1 MINLNKIRKDFPI
14 LNEKVN
20 GKGLIYLDNAATSQ
34 KPKEVIDSL
43 VSYYEKYNS
52 NVHRGVHTLSIKA
65 TDEFEKSRTKI
76 QKFINAKSSNEIIF
90 TRNASES
97 LNLIAYS
104 WGKDNISSGDEIY
117 ITPFEHH
124 SNIVPWQM
132 LCKEKEA
139 ILKYLPLNN
148 NGDIDI
154 ERFSKEISNKTK
166 LVSVTHMSNVLGT
179 VLPLKEIIELA
190 KKYKAVTVVDA
201 CQSVPH
207 MPVDVQNIDSD
218 FLCFSGH
225 KMLGPTGI
233 GVLHGKEEIL
243 NEMSPFLYGGDMISE
258 VTYEESKWNE
268 LPYKFEA
275 GTPNIADSIAL
286 GVACEYLEK
295 VGMENI
301 WNHEMELGDYTVNR
315 ISELDKFKILGN
327 RSKELRG
334 GVVSFVHEDIHP
346 HDIGSLLDGYGI
358 AIRTGHHCAMPLV
371 RSYGVVAASR
381 ASFYLYNNK
390 DEVDKLVEGLK
401 LVEEYFKWENSQTLM
416 KCIKN

>member
-1 MINLNKIRKDFPI
+1 MINLEKIRKDFPI

-20 GKGLIYLDNAATSQ
+20 GKDLVYLDNAATSQ
-34 KPKEVIDSL
+34 KPKDVINSL
-43 VSYYEKYNS
+43 VNYYEKYNS

-65 TDEFEKSRTKI
+65 TDEFEKSRIKI
-76 QKFINAKSSNEIIF
+76 QKFINAKSSSEIIF

-104 WGKDNISSGDEIY
+104 WGKANISSGDEIF

-132 LCKEKEA
+132 LCKEKGA

-154 ERFSKEISNKTK
+154 DKFGAEISKKTK

-179 VLPLKEIIELA
+179 VLPLEEIIDLA
-190 KKYKAVTVVDA
+190 KKYNAVTVVDA

-207 MPVDVQNIDSD
+207 MPVDVQKIDSD

-243 NEMSPFLYGGDMISE
+243 DKMIPFLYGGDMISE

-286 GVACEYLEK
+286 GVACEYLVK

-301 WNHEMELGDYTVNR
+301 WNHEMELGEYTVNQ
-315 ISELDKFKILGN
+315 ISKLDKFKILGN
-327 RSKELRG
+327 KSKELRG
-334 GVVSFVHEDIHP
+334 GVVSFVHETIHP

-390 DEVDKLVEGLK
+390 SEVDKLVEGLK
-401 LVEEYFKWENSQTLM
+401 LVEDYFK
-416 KCIKN
+416 

>member
-1 MINLNKIRKDFPI
+1 MINLEKIRKDFPI

-20 GKGLIYLDNAATSQ
+20 GNNLVYLDNAATSQ
-34 KPKEVIDSL
+34 KPKEVIESL
-43 VSYYEKYNS
+43 VNYYEKYNS
-52 NVHRGVHTLSIKA
+52 NVHRGVHALSIKA
-65 TDEFEKSRTKI
+65 TDEFEKSRIKI

-104 WGKDNISSGDEIY
+104 WGKDNISLGDEIF

-132 LCKEKEA
+132 LCKEKGA

-148 NGDIDI
+148 NGDVDIDK
-154 ERFSKEISNKTK
+154 FSVEISNKTS

-179 VLPLKEIIELA
+179 VLPLEEIIDLS
-190 KKYKAVTVVDA
+190 KKYNAVTVVDA

-207 MPVDVQNIDSD
+207 MPVDVQKIDSD

-243 NEMSPFLYGGDMISE
+243 DKMTPFLYGGDMISE
-258 VTYEESKWNE
+258 VTYEDSKWND

-286 GVACEYLEK
+286 GAACDYLSK

-301 WNHEMELGDYTVNR
+301 WNHEIELGEYAINQ
-315 ISELDKFKILGN
+315 ISNLNKFKILGN
-327 RSKELRG
+327 KSKELRG
-334 GVVSFVHEDIHP
+334 GVVSFIHETIHP

-390 DEVDKLVEGLK
+390 SEVDKLVEGLK
-401 LVEEYFKWENSQTLM
+401 LVEDYFK
-416 KCIKN
+416 

>member
-20 GKGLIYLDNAATSQ
+20 GKGLVYLDNAATSQ

-104 WGKDNISSGDEIY
+104 WGKNNISSGDEIY

-154 ERFSKEISNKTK
+154 DRFSKEISNKTK

-179 VLPLKEIIELA
+179 VLPLNEIIELA

-207 MPVDVQNIDSD
+207 MPVDVQKIDSD

-233 GVLHGKEEIL
+233 GVFHGKEEIL

-315 ISELDKFKILGN
+315 ISELDKFRILGN

-401 LVEEYFKWENSQTLM
+401 LVEEYFK
-416 KCIKN
+416 

>member
-1 MINLNKIRKDFPI
+1 MINLEKIRKDFPI

-20 GKGLIYLDNAATSQ
+20 GNNLVYLDNAATSQ
-34 KPKEVIDSL
+34 KPKEVIESL
-43 VSYYEKYNS
+43 VNYYEKYNS
-52 NVHRGVHTLSIKA
+52 NVHRGVHALSIKA
-65 TDEFEKSRTKI
+65 TDEFEKSRIKI

-104 WGKDNISSGDEIY
+104 WGKANISSGDEIF

-132 LCKEKEA
+132 LCKEKGA

-154 ERFSKEISNKTK
+154 DKFSKEISKKTK

-179 VLPLKEIIELA
+179 VLPLEEIIDLA
-190 KKYKAVTVVDA
+190 KKYNAVTVVDA

-207 MPVDVQNIDSD
+207 MPVDVQKIDSD

-243 NEMSPFLYGGDMISE
+243 DKMIPFLYGGDMISE

-286 GVACEYLEK
+286 GVACEYLVK

-301 WNHEMELGDYTVNR
+301 WNHEMELGEYTVNQ
-315 ISELDKFKILGN
+315 ISKLDKFKILGN
-327 RSKELRG
+327 KSKELRG
-334 GVVSFVHEDIHP
+334 GVVSFVHETIHP

-390 DEVDKLVEGLK
+390 SEVDKLVEGLK
-401 LVEEYFKWENSQTLM
+401 LVEDYFK
-416 KCIKN
+416 

>member
-1 MINLNKIRKDFPI
+1 MINLEKIRKDFPI

-20 GKGLIYLDNAATSQ
+20 GKDLVYLDNAATSQ
-34 KPKEVIDSL
+34 KPKDVINSL
-43 VSYYEKYNS
+43 VNYYEKYNS

-65 TDEFEKSRTKI
+65 TDEFEKSRIKI
-76 QKFINAKSSNEIIF
+76 QKFINAKSSSEIIF

-104 WGKDNISSGDEIY
+104 WGKDNISLGDEIF

-233 GVLHGKEEIL
+233 GVLHGKEEML

-301 WNHEMELGDYTVNR
+301 WNHEMELGDYTVDR

-401 LVEEYFKWENSQTLM
+401 LVEEYFK
-416 KCIKN
+416 

>member
-1 MINLNKIRKDFPI
+1 MNLEKIRKDFPI

-20 GKGLIYLDNAATSQ
+20 GNNLVYLDNAATSQ
-34 KPKEVIDSL
+34 KPKEVIESL
-43 VSYYEKYNS
+43 VNYYEKYNS
-52 NVHRGVHTLSIKA
+52 NVHRGVHALSIKA
-65 TDEFEKSRTKI
+65 TDEFEKSRIKI

-104 WGKDNISSGDEIY
+104 WGKANISSGDEIF

-132 LCKEKEA
+132 LCKEKGA

-154 ERFSKEISNKTK
+154 DKFGAEISKKTK

-179 VLPLKEIIELA
+179 VLPLEEIIDLA
-190 KKYKAVTVVDA
+190 KKYNAVTVVDA

-207 MPVDVQNIDSD
+207 MPVDVQKIDSD

-243 NEMSPFLYGGDMISE
+243 DKMIPFLYGGDMISE

-286 GVACEYLEK
+286 GVACEYLVK

-301 WNHEMELGDYTVNR
+301 WNHEMELGEYTVNQ
-315 ISELDKFKILGN
+315 ISKLDKFKILGN
-327 RSKELRG
+327 KSKELRG
-334 GVVSFVHEDIHP
+334 GVVSFVHETIHP

-390 DEVDKLVEGLK
+390 SEVDKLVEGLK
-401 LVEEYFKWENSQTLM
+401 LVEDYFK
-416 KCIKN
+416 

>member
-1 MINLNKIRKDFPI
+1 MINLEKIRKDFPI

-20 GKGLIYLDNAATSQ
+20 GNDLVYLDNAATSQ

-52 NVHRGVHTLSIKA
+52 NVHRGVHALSIKA
-65 TDEFEKSRTKI
+65 TDEFEKSRIKI
-76 QKFINAKSSNEIIF
+76 QKFINAKNSNEIIF

-104 WGKDNISSGDEIY
+104 WGNDNIKSDDEIF

-132 LCKEKEA
+132 LCKEKGA

-154 ERFSKEISNKTK
+154 DKFSKEISKKTK

-179 VLPLKEIIELA
+179 VLPLEEIIDLA
-190 KKYKAVTVVDA
+190 KKYNAVTVVDA

-207 MPVDVQNIDSD
+207 MPVDVQKIDSD

-243 NEMSPFLYGGDMISE
+243 NKMTPFLYGGDMISE

-286 GVACEYLEK
+286 GVACEYLVK
-295 VGMENI
+295 VGMKNI
-301 WNHEMELGDYTVNR
+301 WKHEMELGEYTVSQ
-315 ISELDKFKILGN
+315 ISKLDNFKILGN
-327 RSKELRG
+327 KSKELRG
-334 GVVSFVHEDIHP
+334 GVVSFVHETIHP

-390 DEVDKLVEGLK
+390 EEVDKLVEGLK
-401 LVEEYFKWENSQTLM
+401 LVEDYFK
-416 KCIKN
+416 

>member
-65 TDEFEKSRTKI
+65 TDEFEKSRIKI

-401 LVEEYFKWENSQTLM
+401 LVEEYFK
-416 KCIKN
+416 

>member
-334 GVVSFVHEDIHP
+334 GVVSFVHEEIHP

-401 LVEEYFKWENSQTLM
+401 LVEEYFK
-416 KCIKN
+416 

>member
-20 GKGLIYLDNAATSQ
+20 GKGLVYLDNAATSQ

-65 TDEFEKSRTKI
+65 TDEFEKSRIKI

-154 ERFSKEISNKTK
+154 KRFSKEISNKTK

-179 VLPLKEIIELA
+179 VLPLNEIIELA

-207 MPVDVQNIDSD
+207 MPVDVQKIDSD

-243 NEMSPFLYGGDMISE
+243 NEMPPFLYGGDMISE

-390 DEVDKLVEGLK
+390 EEVDKLIEGLK
-401 LVEEYFKWENSQTLM
+401 LVEEYFK
-416 KCIKN
+416 

>member
-1 MINLNKIRKDFPI
+1 MINLEKIRKDFPI

-20 GKGLIYLDNAATSQ
+20 GKGLVYLDNAATSQ

-233 GVLHGKEEIL
+233 GVLHGKEEML

-301 WNHEMELGDYTVNR
+301 WNHEMELGDYTVDR

-401 LVEEYFKWENSQTLM
+401 LVEEYFK
-416 KCIKN
+416 

>member
-65 TDEFEKSRTKI
+65 TDEFEKSRIKI

-233 GVLHGKEEIL
+233 GVLHGKEEML

-301 WNHEMELGDYTVNR
+301 WNHEMELGDYTVDR

-401 LVEEYFKWENSQTLM
+401 LVEEYFK
-416 KCIKN
+416 

>member
-1 MINLNKIRKDFPI
+1 MINLEKIRKDFPI

-20 GKGLIYLDNAATSQ
+20 GNNLVYLDNAATSQ
-34 KPKEVIDSL
+34 KPKEVIESL
-43 VSYYEKYNS
+43 VNYYEKYNS
-52 NVHRGVHTLSIKA
+52 NVHRGVHALSIKA
-65 TDEFEKSRTKI
+65 TDEFEKSRIKI

-104 WGKDNISSGDEIY
+104 WGKDNISLGDEIF

-132 LCKEKEA
+132 LCKEKGA

-148 NGDIDI
+148 NGDVDIDK
-154 ERFSKEISNKTK
+154 FSVEISNKTR

-179 VLPLKEIIELA
+179 VLPLEEIIDLS
-190 KKYKAVTVVDA
+190 KKYNAVTVVDA

-207 MPVDVQNIDSD
+207 MPVDVQKIDSD

-243 NEMSPFLYGGDMISE
+243 DKMTPFLYGGDMISE
-258 VTYEESKWNE
+258 VTYEDSKWND

-286 GVACEYLEK
+286 GAACDYLSK

-301 WNHEMELGDYTVNR
+301 WNHEIELGEYAINQ
-315 ISELDKFKILGN
+315 ISNLNKFKILGN
-327 RSKELRG
+327 KSKELRG
-334 GVVSFVHEDIHP
+334 GVVSFIHETIHP

-390 DEVDKLVEGLK
+390 SEVDKLVEGLK
-401 LVEEYFKWENSQTLM
+401 LVEDYFK
-416 KCIKN
+416 

>member
-104 WGKDNISSGDEIY
+104 WGKDNINSGDEIY

-301 WNHEMELGDYTVNR
+301 WNHEMELGDYTVDR

-401 LVEEYFKWENSQTLM
+401 LVEEYFK
-416 KCIKN
+416 

>member
-65 TDEFEKSRTKI
+65 TDEFEKSRIKI
-76 QKFINAKSSNEIIF
+76 QKFINAKNSNEIIF

-104 WGKDNISSGDEIY
+104 WGKDNVSSGDEIY

-154 ERFSKEISNKTK
+154 ERFSKEISKKTK

-207 MPVDVQNIDSD
+207 MPVDVQEIDSD

-243 NEMSPFLYGGDMISE
+243 TEMSPFLYGGDMISE

-286 GVACEYLEK
+286 GVACEYLEN

-301 WNHEMELGDYTVNR
+301 WNHEMELGDYAVNQ
-315 ISELDKFKILGN
+315 ISKLNKFKILGN
-327 RSKELRG
+327 KSKELRG
-334 GVVSFVHEDIHP
+334 GVVSFVHENIHP
-346 HDIGSLLDGYGI
+346 HDIGSLLDGFGI

-401 LVEEYFKWENSQTLM
+401 LVEEYFK
-416 KCIKN
+416 

>member
-20 GKGLIYLDNAATSQ
+20 GKGLVYLDNAATSQ

-65 TDEFEKSRTKI
+65 TDEFEKSRIKI

-154 ERFSKEISNKTK
+154 KRFSKELSNKTK

-179 VLPLKEIIELA
+179 VLPLNEIIELA

-207 MPVDVQNIDSD
+207 MPVDVQKIDSD

-286 GVACEYLEK
+286 GVACEYLDK

-390 DEVDKLVEGLK
+390 EEVDKLIEGLK
-401 LVEEYFKWENSQTLM
+401 LVEEYFK
-416 KCIKN
+416 

>member
-301 WNHEMELGDYTVNR
+301 WNHEMELGDYTVDR

-401 LVEEYFKWENSQTLM
+401 LVEEYFK
-416 KCIKN
+416 

>member
-1 MINLNKIRKDFPI
+1 MINLEKIRKDFPI

-20 GKGLIYLDNAATSQ
+20 GKGLVYLDNAATSQ

-43 VSYYEKYNS
+43 VNYYEKYNS

-65 TDEFEKSRTKI
+65 TDEFEKSRIKI

-104 WGKDNISSGDEIY
+104 WGKENIAPGDEIY

-132 LCKEKEA
+132 LCKEKKA

-154 ERFSKEISNKTK
+154 NKFKNEISKKTK
-166 LVSVTHMSNVLGT
+166 LVSITHMSNVLGT
-179 VLPLKEIIELA
+179 VLPIDEIIDLA
-190 KKYKAVTVVDA
+190 KKNNAVTVVDA

-233 GVLHGKEEIL
+233 GVLHGKEEML
-243 NEMSPFLYGGDMISE
+243 NQMTPFLYGGDMISE
-258 VTYEESKWNE
+258 VTYEDSKWNE

-301 WNHEMELGDYTVNR
+301 WSHEMELGEYTVDQ
-315 ISELDKFKILGN
+315 ISKLDKFNILGN
-327 RSKELRG
+327 KSKELRG
-334 GVVSFVHEDIHP
+334 GVVSFIHQDIHP

-390 DEVDKLVEGLK
+390 EEVDKLVESLK
-401 LVEEYFKWENSQTLM
+401 LVEEYFK
-416 KCIKN
+416 

>member
-1 MINLNKIRKDFPI
+1 MINLEKIRKDFPI

-20 GKGLIYLDNAATSQ
+20 GKDLVYLDNAATSQ

-52 NVHRGVHTLSIKA
+52 NVHRGVHALSIKA
-65 TDEFEKSRTKI
+65 TDEFEKSRIKI

-104 WGKDNISSGDEIY
+104 WGKDNIKSDDEIF

-132 LCKEKEA
+132 LCKEKGA

-154 ERFSKEISNKTK
+154 DKFSKEISKKTK

-179 VLPLKEIIELA
+179 VLPLEEIIDLA
-190 KKYKAVTVVDA
+190 KKYNAVTVVDA

-207 MPVDVQNIDSD
+207 MPVDVQKIDSD

-243 NEMSPFLYGGDMISE
+243 NKMTPFLYGGDMISE

-286 GVACEYLEK
+286 GVACEYLVK

-301 WNHEMELGDYTVNR
+301 WNHEMELGEYTVNQ
-315 ISELDKFKILGN
+315 ISKLDKFKILGN
-327 RSKELRG
+327 KSKELRG
-334 GVVSFVHEDIHP
+334 GVVSFVHETIHP

-390 DEVDKLVEGLK
+390 EEVDKLVEGLK
-401 LVEEYFKWENSQTLM
+401 LVEDYFK
-416 KCIKN
+416 

>member
-20 GKGLIYLDNAATSQ
+20 GKGLVYLDNAATSQ

-65 TDEFEKSRTKI
+65 TDEFEKSRIKI
-76 QKFINAKSSNEIIF
+76 QKFINAKNSNEIIF

-104 WGKDNISSGDEIY
+104 WGKDNVSSGDEIY

-207 MPVDVQNIDSD
+207 MPVDVQEIDSD

-243 NEMSPFLYGGDMISE
+243 TEMSPFLYGGDMISE
-258 VTYEESKWNE
+258 VTYEESKWND

-286 GVACEYLEK
+286 GVACEYLEN

-301 WNHEMELGDYTVNR
+301 WNHEMELGDYAVNQ
-315 ISELDKFKILGN
+315 ISKLNKFKILGN
-327 RSKELRG
+327 KSKELRG
-334 GVVSFVHEDIHP
+334 GVVSFVHENIHP
-346 HDIGSLLDGYGI
+346 HDIGSLLDGFGI

-401 LVEEYFKWENSQTLM
+401 LVEEYFK
-416 KCIKN
+416 

>member
-1 MINLNKIRKDFPI
+1 MINLEKIRKDFPI

-20 GKGLIYLDNAATSQ
+20 GNNLVYLDNAATSQ
-34 KPKEVIDSL
+34 KPKEVIESL
-43 VSYYEKYNS
+43 VNYYEKYNS
-52 NVHRGVHTLSIKA
+52 NVHRGVHALSIKA
-65 TDEFEKSRTKI
+65 TDEFEKSRIKI

-104 WGKDNISSGDEIY
+104 WGKDNIKSDDEIF

-132 LCKEKEA
+132 LCKEKGA

-154 ERFSKEISNKTK
+154 DKFGAEISKKTK

-179 VLPLKEIIELA
+179 VLPLEEIIDLA
-190 KKYKAVTVVDA
+190 KKYNAVTVVDA

-207 MPVDVQNIDSD
+207 MPVDVQKIDSD

-243 NEMSPFLYGGDMISE
+243 DKMIPFLYGGDMISE

-286 GVACEYLEK
+286 GVACEYLVK

-301 WNHEMELGDYTVNR
+301 WNHEMELGEYTVNQ
-315 ISELDKFKILGN
+315 ISKLDKFKILGN
-327 RSKELRG
+327 KSKELRG
-334 GVVSFVHEDIHP
+334 GVVSFVHETIHP

-390 DEVDKLVEGLK
+390 SEVDKLVEGLK
-401 LVEEYFKWENSQTLM
+401 LVEDYFK
-416 KCIKN
+416 

>member
-1 MINLNKIRKDFPI
+1 MINLEKIRKDFPI

-20 GKGLIYLDNAATSQ
+20 GNDLVYLDNAATSQ

-52 NVHRGVHTLSIKA
+52 NVHRGVHALSIKA
-65 TDEFEKSRTKI
+65 TDEFEKSRIKI
-76 QKFINAKSSNEIIF
+76 QKFINAKNSNEIIF

-104 WGKDNISSGDEIY
+104 WGNDNIKSDDEIF

-132 LCKEKEA
+132 LCKEKGA

-154 ERFSKEISNKTK
+154 DKFSKEISKKTK

-179 VLPLKEIIELA
+179 VLPLEEIIDLA
-190 KKYKAVTVVDA
+190 KKYNAVTVVDA

-207 MPVDVQNIDSD
+207 MPVDVQKIDSD

-243 NEMSPFLYGGDMISE
+243 NKMTPFLYGGDMISE

-286 GVACEYLEK
+286 GVACEYLVK
-295 VGMENI
+295 VGMKNI
-301 WNHEMELGDYTVNR
+301 WNHEMELGEYTVSQ
-315 ISELDKFKILGN
+315 ISKLDNFKILGN
-327 RSKELRG
+327 KSKELRG
-334 GVVSFVHEDIHP
+334 GVVSFVHETIHP

-390 DEVDKLVEGLK
+390 EEVDKLVEGLK
-401 LVEEYFKWENSQTLM
+401 LVEDYFK
-416 KCIKN
+416 

>member
-1 MINLNKIRKDFPI
+1 MINLDKFRKDFPI

-20 GKGLIYLDNAATSQ
+20 GKDLIYLDNAATSQ

-233 GVLHGKEEIL
+233 GVLHGKEEML

-301 WNHEMELGDYTVNR
+301 WNHEMELGDYTVDR

-401 LVEEYFKWENSQTLM
+401 LVEEYFK
-416 KCIKN
+416 

>member
-20 GKGLIYLDNAATSQ
+20 GKGLVYLDNAATSQ

-65 TDEFEKSRTKI
+65 TDEFEKSRIKI

-104 WGKDNISSGDEIY
+104 WGKDNIGAGDEIY

-179 VLPLKEIIELA
+179 VLPLNEIIELA

-207 MPVDVQNIDSD
+207 MPVDVQKIDSD

-243 NEMSPFLYGGDMISE
+243 NEMPPFLYGGDMISE

-401 LVEEYFKWENSQTLM
+401 LVEEYFK
-416 KCIKN
+416 

>member
-154 ERFSKEISNKTK
+154 KRFSKEISNKTK

-179 VLPLKEIIELA
+179 VLPLNEIIELA

-301 WNHEMELGDYTVNR
+301 WNHEMELGDYTVDR

-401 LVEEYFKWENSQTLM
+401 LVEEYFK
-416 KCIKN
+416 

>member
-20 GKGLIYLDNAATSQ
+20 GKGLVYLDNAATSQ

-104 WGKDNISSGDEIY
+104 WGKDNIGSGDEIY

-179 VLPLKEIIELA
+179 VLPLNEIIELA

-243 NEMSPFLYGGDMISE
+243 SEMSPFLYGGDMISE
-258 VTYEESKWNE
+258 VTYEDSKWNE

-401 LVEEYFKWENSQTLM
+401 LVEEYFK
-416 KCIKN
+416 